1 MGEEA
6 AALGKAL
13 ARLKAL
19 NEGLEAIAKAFG
31 AASFNAEGARTLIT
45 VAVQTKY
52 DLLEELPPIHGVSFS
67 DWYIDLARID
77 ELLSTARHQAFVEPF
92 DFQAEKDKLVEWIE
106 GARINKERLERALP
120 AAVVGEPHALGEVR
134 KRLKRMNEVLR
145 KTSRVTRT
153 DSSTRSSS
161 AA

>member
-31 AASFNAEGARTLIT
+31 AASFNAEGARTLIA

-52 DLLEELPPIHGVSFS
+52 DLLEELPPIHGVSF
-67 DWYIDLARID
+67 
-77 ELLSTARHQAFVEPF
+77 
-92 DFQAEKDKLVEWIE
+92 
-106 GARINKERLERALP
+106 RASLKMS
-120 AAVVGEPHALGEVR
+120 LGGR
-134 KRLKRMNEVLR
+134 GG
-145 KTSRVTRT
+145 
-153 DSSTRSSS
+153 RSGCRRC
-161 AA
+161 